1 MQVESD
7 YYNYILDDSDGE
19 SSLGDNGGEDE
30 GAGAGEGRSGG
41 YLDTQWITD
50 IEHQILLSEY
60 EPFLKTDI
68 IYVSFQFVY
77 LDQDKK
83 CIQHVL
89 PLVRPYQYVLNTP
102 NQISQAELLRI
113 IHQYQSVRNKK
124 KYYNFYSMLLY
135 DFQMPDSNNTTNN
148 DVRWL
153 SEYLG
158 YRECEGCGGEG
169 GNINNN
175 EYGRVIEYKNI
186 LSFDAIYFRPLIDM
200 FHDLISFTVLLYED

>member
-19 SSLGDNGGEDE
+19 SSLGE
-30 GAGAGEGRSGG
+30 GEGEGGGGAGG
-41 YLDTQWITD
+41 YLDTQWITE
-50 IEHQILLSEY
+50 IEQQILLSEY
-60 EPFLKTDI
+60 EPFLRTDI

-77 LDQDKK
+77 LDRDKK
-83 CIQHVL
+83 CVQHVL
-89 PLVRPYQYVLNTP
+89 PLIGPYQYVLNTP
-102 NQISQAELLRI
+102 NQISQSELLRI
-113 IHQYQSVRNKK
+113 IHQYQSVRDKK
-124 KYYNFYSMLLY
+124 KYYNFHSLLLY
-135 DFQMPDSNNTTNN
+135 DFQMPDSNNATNN

-158 YRECEGCGGEG
+158 GRGSGGDGGGGGGEEG
-169 GNINNN
+169 GTD

>member
-19 SSLGDNGGEDE
+19 SSLGE
-30 GAGAGEGRSGG
+30 GEGGAGG
-41 YLDTQWITD
+41 YLDTQWITE
-50 IEHQILLSEY
+50 IEQQILLSEY

-77 LDQDKK
+77 LDRDKK
-83 CIQHVL
+83 CVQRVL
-89 PLVRPYQYVLNTP
+89 PLVGPYQYVLNTP
-102 NQISQAELLRI
+102 NQISQGELLRI
-113 IHQYQSVRNKK
+113 IHQYQSVRDKK
-124 KYYNFYSMLLY
+124 KYYNFHSLLLY

-158 YRECEGCGGEG
+158 YGGGDG
-169 GNINNN
+169 GNVND

-186 LSFDAIYFRPLIDM
+186 LSFDAIYFRPLIGM